1 MTTEC
6 LHRRR
11 LAKKVA
17 ESIAAISAIKKSQ
30 ESGWKKDASLSVRLD
45 QARTAQRCSEKA
57 LSDHI
62 TEHRCVTI

>member
-6 LHRRR
+6 LDRRR

-30 ESGWKKDASLSVRLD
+30 ESGWKKDASLSVAWIKRGPHSGVPKRLFP
-45 QARTAQRCSEKA
+45 
-57 LSDHI
+57 I
-62 TEHRCVTI
+62 TLKSMGA